1 MFNREM
7 LELLVCPISHS
18 ALRYDAE
25 RNCLIGGEGQYI
37 YPIVNGIPV
46 LMPSTAMEELP

>member
-18 ALRYDAE
+18 ALRYDAG
-25 RNCLIGGEGQYI
+25 RDCLIGGEGQYC

-46 LMPSTAMEELP
+46 LMPVTATEAQP